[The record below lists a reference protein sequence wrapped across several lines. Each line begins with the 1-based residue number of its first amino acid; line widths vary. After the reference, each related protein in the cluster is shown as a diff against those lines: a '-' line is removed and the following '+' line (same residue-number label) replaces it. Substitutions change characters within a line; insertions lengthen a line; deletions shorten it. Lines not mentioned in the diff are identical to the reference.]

1 MPALY
6 RALTPV
12 EVEEIIV
19 SSETQMELMKRY
31 QVAQSTISN
40 IKASRAALAQVYN
53 EINLT
58 DVLDEVSA
66 LVKRGG
72 ASIIVALITVAARRN
87 LDVETVGVMVR
98 KNAAF
103 KKFVEAEALSVHALK
118 PD

>member
-12 EVEEIIV
+12 EVEEIIA

-66 LVKRGG
+66 LVKRFIRVVSNFSCHLAQTCLLSG
-72 ASIIVALITVAARRN
+72 A
-87 LDVETVGVMVR
+87 
-98 KNAAF
+98 
-103 KKFVEAEALSVHALK
+103 H
-118 PD
+118 